1 MPNLVVFGSVAF
13 DSIKT
18 PFGSV
23 EKVLGGS
30 GTYSCVAASFFSK
43 PGVVSAVGSDFP
55 TEEMDFLKGKGIDL
69 TGLKLSPGK
78 TFHWQG
84 EYGLDINVAKTIKT
98 ELNVLANYK
107 PELPEEYKNAEF
119 LLLANNDP
127 ETQLQL
133 VKQMQK
139 RPKLIIA
146 DTMNYYIERKK
157 DKVLEVVKEADICLM
172 NDSEARQLFNTAN
185 LVKAAKE
192 ILKLNSDLAIIK
204 KGEHGA
210 LLCTNQ
216 GSFVA
221 PAYPLESVI
230 DPTGCGDCFAGTM
243 IGFLA
248 KEGKVNEE
256 LMRKALIYG
265 STVASFN
272 AEGLGLERLR
282 TLKMSE
288 IEKRFNEFKEIV
300 RF

>member
-1 MPNLVVFGSVAF
+1 MPNFVVYGSVAF

-23 EKVLGGS
+23 KRVLGGS

-55 TEEMDFLKGKGIDL
+55 IEEMDFLKGKGIDL

-98 ELNVLANYK
+98 EMNILADYK
-107 PELPEEYKNAEF
+107 PELPEEYKNADF

-133 VKQMQK
+133 VKQMEK

-192 ILKLNSDLAIIK
+192 ILKLNNDLAIIK

-210 LLCTNQ
+210 LLCTKQ

-221 PAYPLESVI
+221 PAYPLENVV
-230 DPTGCGDCFAGTM
+230 DPTGCGDCFAGALM
-243 IGFLA
+243 GFLA
-248 KEGKVNEE
+248 KEGEVNEE

-282 TLKMSE
+282 TLKMTE